1 MGFRRRFN
9 LNNMKKLIFILLFF
23 SCSFAKAQ
31 YATGTIASRQFKDL
45 KVWSYREDLRTAFSY
60 TMTQQELVALLRL
73 WKNLQGHADW
83 EYTTYNVDTTF
94 TVLFPYSSATSSDA
108 ALTRFVQVSH
118 NIKYPITLR
127 DYGSPTLSKSGYTY
141 NGTTQSTIF
150 QYFRTWDGTTQ
161 NLTTTL
167 LMDTVMGKSAT
178 DTVANTQ
185 LNLAIYMKDSAD
197 NARFGSFTG
206 TNGMRVISNN
216 LNYLSSMYNETVGQ
230 GRLNGTV
237 KTNRSGLYVT
247 ARQQLTHK
255 NYFRGVVQD
264 SSINA
269 SYNFSLARN
278 TNSVIEVQA
287 ISSAS
292 VFSSGT
298 VSFLAILNRA
308 YNALE
313 QDFFSKAVTNYVNF
327 KAQ

>member
-9 LNNMKKLIFILLFF
+9 LNTMKKLIFILLFF

-45 KVWSYREDLRTAFSY
+45 KVWSYREDLRTVLSY
-60 TMTQQELVALLRL
+60 TMTQQELIALIRL

-108 ALTRFVQVSH
+108 ALTRFRQVSH
-118 NIKYPITLR
+118 NTTYPILMINS
-127 DYGSPTLSKSGYTY
+127 GSPTLSKSGYTY
-141 NGTTQSTIF
+141 NGTTQSATLL
-150 QYFRTWDGTTQ
+150 YFRTWNGTPQ

-167 LMDTVMGKSAT
+167 LLDTVMGKRDT

-287 ISSAS
+287 HKASSL
-292 VFSSGT
+292 FSSGT

>member
-9 LNNMKKLIFILLFF
+9 LNTMKKLIFILLFF

-31 YATGTIASRQFKDL
+31 FAIGTIASRQFKDL

-60 TMTQQELVALLRL
+60 TMTQQELVALIRL

-118 NIKYPITLR
+118 NTTYPITLR

-141 NGTTQSTIF
+141 NGTTQSATL

-161 NLTTTL
+161 NLTPTL

-197 NARFGSFTG
+197 NARFGSYTG

-278 TNSVIEVQA
+278 TNSVIEVQHTG
-287 ISSAS
+287 INT
-292 VFSSGT
+292 FSSGT